1 MIQITREPIDSS
13 TVLAAVSDPDCGANL
28 LFLGTTRRLTGD
40 VETLELNYECY
51 EGMAEKEL
59 QKLCDEA
66 IERWD
71 LRGLNVVHRIGTV
84 PVGEASLAVAV
95 SSPHRVAAFEAAQ
108 WLIDTLKQVVPIWK
122 QEVTRNDGSDWV
134 HPESGVKQ

>member
-13 TVLAAVSDPDCGANL
+13 AVLAAVSDPDCGANL
-28 LFLGTTRRLTGD
+28 LFLGTTRRWTGD

-59 QKLCDEA
+59 QKLCEEA
-66 IERWD
+66 RQRWD
-71 LRGLNVVHRIGTV
+71 LRGLCVVHRIGKV
-84 PVGEASLAVAV
+84 PVGQASVAVGV
-95 SSPHRVAAFEAAQ
+95 SSPHRADGFAAAE

-122 QEVTRNDGSDWV
+122 QEVSRSGDTSWV
-134 HPESGVKQ
+134 HPDSGVKP